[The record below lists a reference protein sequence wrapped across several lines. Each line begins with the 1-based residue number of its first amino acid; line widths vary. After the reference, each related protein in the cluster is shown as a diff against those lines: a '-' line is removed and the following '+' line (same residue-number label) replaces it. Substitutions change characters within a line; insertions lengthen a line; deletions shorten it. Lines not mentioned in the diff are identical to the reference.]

1 MASPEQT
8 SSNPDTFRLCSS
20 CKKPIAFATDYY
32 RCSVSTCNRARVA
45 YYFCSVSCWDAH
57 LPEQRHRDA
66 WAEQA
71 KAPTRA
77 AYEAES
83 AREAASA
90 SQEPQRRVVEG
101 RVVDS
106 RVVDSRSGASK
117 VASAE
122 PQRRIVDSWNETAAD
137 KEILVVVSKMKAYI
151 KARSG
156 FNTSED
162 VMEGL
167 SDRLRRIADRAIEN
181 AGAEGR
187 KTVMKRDLP

>member
-8 SSNPDTFRLCSS
+8 STNPSVFRLCSS
-20 CKKPIAFATDYY
+20 CKKPIAFEASYY

-45 YYFCSVSCWDAH
+45 YYFCSVGCWDAH
-57 LPEQRHRDA
+57 VPEQRHRDA
-66 WAEQA
+66 WAEPV

-77 AYEAES
+77 AYEAEA
-83 AREAASA
+83 AREATSASA
-90 SQEPQRRVVEG
+90 EPPQRRVVE
-101 RVVDS
+101 S
-106 RVVDSRSGASK
+106 RVVESK
-117 VASAE
+117 IGSPE
-122 PQRRIVDSWNETAAD
+122 PPQRRIVDRRVDDPAD

-151 KARSG
+151 KAKSG
-156 FNTSED
+156 FNTSDD

-181 AGAEGR
+181 AGGDGR